1 VTAPR
6 QALRRPAFSYD
17 AIGEGRPVLAL
28 HGMISD
34 RRVSHYDFETGVVS
48 SRDGWNRV
56 CVDLPGRGDTVG
68 ASSVSRGHATL
79 TSGSA
84 RL

>member
-28 HGMISD
+28 HGMTLD
-34 RRVSHYDFETGVVS
+34 RRVSHYEFEPVFC
-48 SRDGWNRV
+48 SRDDWKRV

-84 RL
+84 GL